1 MMQYLHGINGL
12 HLVSTA
18 LGVWLLTLVVRR
30 GIREYRMRKNI
41 RRRLEKISRGDY
53 S

>member
-18 LGVWLLTLVVRR
+18 LGVWLIVKSVHW
-30 GIREYRMRKNI
+30 GVREYRMRKNI
-41 RRRLEKISRGDY
+41 RRRLEQISRGDCR
-53 S
+53 